1 MKRFFFLLS
10 SLLAQMSGLL
20 GMVWL
25 RNLVLQRPCPSK
37 SLLPS
42 LGSRGSHLEAATL
55 YTIMPHKTGLDTDY
69 NNFESGETFNFF
81 PSQLKWD

>member
-1 MKRFFFLLS
+1 MTAEVNGS
-10 SLLAQMSGLL
+10 ISGITGLL

-55 YTIMPHKTGLDTDY
+55 YTIMPHKTGLGTDY
-69 NNFESGETFNFF
+69 KNFESGVWPESSCICGFE
-81 PSQLKWD
+81 

>member
-1 MKRFFFLLS
+1 MKRFFFSSFLS
-10 SLLAQMSGLL
+10 ACSNVRSFRDG
-20 GMVWL
+20 V
-25 RNLVLQRPCPSK
+25 VKKPCSPKALPLK

-69 NNFESGETFNFF
+69 KNFESGETFNFF